1 MQQPIVDYDANTDLN
16 RNYFYNGDFLP
27 DDGFPLVLDAEAGA
41 GTEAVAST
49 AAEAAAPKKEA
60 ETWDTR
66 ILGHIVY
73 VGDAV
78 YKIVKSENG
87 YLLMQFQDLTGS
99 AKRRIAGYN
108 NRDVRKGQ
116 GRRQFK
122 RNG

>member
-1 MQQPIVDYDANTDLN
+1 MQQPVHYDPSLELPIGNHDVTLDLHPEALE
-16 RNYFYNGDFLP
+16 G
-27 DDGFPLVLDAEAGA
+27 AEGIATA
-41 GTEAVAST
+41 

-66 ILGHIVY
+66 IIGHIVY

-108 NRDVRKGQ
+108 NRNVRKGQ

-122 RNG
+122 RS